1 MAERICPASSEQERI
16 WFASQFAPNSP
27 AYHISAAMTLPP
39 AALPPEKIGELL
51 AAVTARHEALRT
63 SLAADEHGVLHQTIH
78 DEVVLDVEHVD
89 LRGHAEAEAEA
100 RGLLRELSLRPL
112 PLDRA
117 PLWRAACVRLSDKHY
132 WLLFVVHHAVFDAAS
147 SVLLQSELDELCAAS
162 AAGRPPELPELATQY
177 ADYAVRQRSASGDQ
191 ERRLAYWRGQLAEL
205 PDLVPTDLPRPA
217 VPGQEAAAV
226 PFHLPDGFI
235 DHVTAVGR
243 GLRATAFMVL
253 LAAHHVLLA
262 RLSGTA
268 DVAVA
273 VPTSSRD
280 RQTRSVIGMFIDT
293 VIVRVALPAELT
305 FAEAVARVRD
315 ALFDGLRHK
324 GISFQEIAEEFSA
337 DGADRFGRLSRVAFN
352 YVPSSGHESIHNGWA
367 RADLALELS
376 TVDGWL
382 LYRTDLFQRRGA
394 EALTRRY
401 LGLLTA
407 ALDAPDTRLR
417 DLPLHADGE
426 LAEVLAWSTGEP
438 APPPAPLSELVAR
451 HAENAPQRT
460 AVDAADG
467 TLTYAELHKRVE
479 RLAGVLAARG
489 IGPEQVVAI
498 VAPRSAAYLTAVLA
512 VLRVG
517 AAFAPIDAATPP
529 ARIAKLLANTT
540 ATLATSSTVDLLPPG
555 SDPVVLDALDDL
567 PTAALPHQALPDNA
581 AYLLHTSGSTGEPK
595 GVLVTRDS
603 WARLAAT
610 WAERLGLTG
619 ESRVAQ
625 LASAAF
631 DASVA
636 EIGAGLV
643 AGATLVIPEVPT
655 AGEDLA
661 KWLDDQAVTELL
673 LTPTVLASLPEGSL
687 RDVRTMFVGSEACP
701 TDLAAR
707 WHADRRRVVNAYG
720 PTEATVSATL
730 WDFEPG
736 VETPTVPIGR
746 PHRGAQ
752 VYVLDAA
759 LKPVPPGVTG
769 ELYLAGSGV
778 ARGYLGQPGRSAER
792 FVACPFGPP
801 GARMYRS
808 GDLARWGYDGLLEF
822 RGRADD
828 QVKVN
833 GIRVEPGEIEAALL
847 ARPDVEHAVV
857 VLREG
862 RLVGYV
868 TGSTVDTEAALADL
882 AGRLPSGLVPGAL
895 VVLESIPFTRNGKL
909 DRSALPAPAAP
920 TAPRGEVSGTVGLIC
935 RLFGEVLGVADA
947 GPEDS
952 FFALGG
958 DSMSSIRLVNRAR
971 KAGLTFSPRD
981 VFRRRT
987 PARIAAAMSDKPQE
1001 VLVRNNSRT
1010 VDRTL
1015 ADVFAET
1022 ARRHPEAAALDDGTT
1037 VLSYSA
1043 LSEQAGALAERLRG
1057 LGVGAG
1063 DRVGVRI
1070 PSGTAELYIAILGVL
1085 IAGAAYVPV
1094 DADDPDERVE
1104 LVFAEAE
1111 VRAVVRQ
1118 GGRVEPR
1125 SASASRADGEAWVI
1139 FTSGSTGRPKG
1150 VAVPHSAAVS
1160 FVDSEARLFRAGQPL
1175 GPGDRVLA
1183 GLSVAFDGSCE
1194 EIWLAWRSGACLVP
1208 AARETVEGPWLRE
1221 RGISVVSTVPAL
1233 AAAWTARDLESV
1245 RLLIFGGESCPADLL
1260 DRLAGPD
1267 REIWNT
1273 YGPTE
1278 ATVVATLWRHRPG
1291 RATTA
1296 AAPIGRP
1303 LPGVAAHVL
1312 DARLRPVEPGESGE
1326 LYLTGAGLAR
1336 GYVGRPGLAAER
1348 FVACPFG
1355 PPGARMYRT
1364 GDLVREDS
1372 DGILHFCGRADAQV
1386 KIHGVRIEP
1395 AEVEAAL
1402 RADPAIR
1409 RAAVVVQEDEPGK
1422 RRLVGYVV
1430 PAAESTVDVEGVLTG
1445 LAAALPGA
1453 FVPAD
1458 LVVLEEIPTTR
1469 NGKTDLAALP
1479 APVRSATPTK
1489 RATTSTEQLLCQ
1501 VFAEVLGLAE
1511 AGVDDS
1517 FFALGGDSLL
1527 AITLVGRAQAKGIRF
1542 TPHELFLRRTP
1553 ARLARLAG
1561 DRRTPA
1567 DFPLASVNQAEVDYL
1582 LRDYPGLID
1591 VVALTPLQQGLV
1603 FHGSYDNSE
1612 NYRVQ
1617 LALEVDGDLDPDRL
1631 RDAVDTLVRRYPN
1644 LGAAFP
1650 ATRDGRLVQVIP
1662 AHRPPHW
1669 READV
1674 SSAEHE
1680 AERISAE
1687 ELQAPL
1693 DLARPPLLRAALLK
1707 LGEGRSRLLL
1717 TVHHVLLD
1725 GWSTPIVIREL
1736 LALAAGEDLPPAADH
1751 RDYLR
1756 WLAEQDHAVAAKAW
1770 AQTLR
1775 DLDGPTLVAPPRSR
1789 AVRPKQVSVRLG
1801 ADVFAA
1807 LRDRL
1812 RGLDLTLN
1820 AAVQSAWAVLLGR
1833 LTGKADVVFG
1843 TTVSGRPAELEH
1855 ADRMV
1860 GLLINTIPVRVRCSP
1875 HEPLAALPRQ
1885 VQDQQADLLEH
1896 QYLGLAD
1903 IQRAAGHG
1911 VLFDTATV
1919 VETYPDIGG
1928 LGRAGELAVTGF
1940 GRQES
1945 THYALYLYVIPG
1957 HELTVELAYRPDVL
1971 SADTAVEV
1979 AESFLSLLTAIADQ
1993 PSRPAGA
2000 LRLLTDDRAQE
2011 LLAAGLGAAAGAR
2024 PFDPISAGTDRV
2036 AVRDADGQLTYRELD
2051 AAANRLAHLLIEH
2064 GVGPER
2070 TVAVAIPPSASYL
2083 TALLAI
2089 TRAGAAALPLDLNH
2103 PLHRRQFMVEDA
2115 RPLLTL
2121 GTATTLDGLPGP
2133 HLILPNTIDQ
2143 PDTRPVER
2151 AMPQHPA
2158 FLFYTSGSTGTPKAV
2173 VTTRAAVANAIA
2185 AFVPGYRLD
2194 ENARM
2199 AHTTSA
2205 AFDISVAELFVPL
2218 AAGATVVIPDPSVPR
2233 AGAGLGD
2240 WLREAEISHA
2250 QLVPTVLGTIPPESA
2265 DGLTTVIVGGEAC
2278 PGELAQRWSDGR
2290 TVVNAYGPTEATI
2303 WATLWDCEPGSGT
2316 AVAPIGRPM
2325 PGVRVLV
2332 LDSALRPLPPGIT
2345 GELYLAGDCLARG
2358 YGGRPALTAERFT
2371 ACPYGPPGARMYR
2384 TGDLA
2389 HWDSDGTLHYDGR
2402 TDGQLKINGVRVEPG
2417 EIEAAL
2423 LTHPDVEQAVVSTV
2437 DKRLLAYV
2445 VPAEVMGVR
2454 EHLAQLL
2461 PQSVVP
2467 GAVIGLDELPRL
2479 ANGKIDRA
2487 ALPRPARRESR
2498 RPADAR
2504 EATLCQIFGSVL
2516 GVTDVGADDGFLDLG
2531 GDSISAIQLVARAQA
2546 AGLGFTL
2553 REVFRHGSPAGLA
2566 AVARVRADV
2575 ELGGGEVPL
2584 TPVMHWLAE
2593 TGGDIDRFSQSAFVH
2608 TPAGLTEDRLAGALE
2623 QVLARHEM
2631 LRMRWVPGVPDSQ
2644 AGGWLGGAP
2653 GAGESAR
2660 GRGRDAIAPS
2670 TGDSHP
2676 SADTSAGPS
2685 ISPSPEPGTIAIEPS
2700 AGNCLRRVE
2709 ITGPDPEALVQS
2721 EAAAAGA
2728 SLAPERGVIVR
2739 AVWFDAGPARRGRL
2753 LLIVH
2758 HLAVD
2763 IVSWPILLSD
2773 LAAACEDPGTPLPA
2787 VPTSFRAWATR
2798 LNEEARS
2805 ARRLA
2810 ELPYW
2815 NSVITDTGPAI
2826 TTGSLNSERD
2836 TFGTATHHTVSLP
2849 ADTTHAVLG
2858 PVCAAFHASA
2868 EDVLLTALAIAVAD
2882 WRERNSLPRKAFRVD
2897 VEGHG
2902 RADLDDAIDLT
2913 RTVGWFT
2920 SMRPVRLD
2928 PGPLRWDDLWSGGPD
2943 AGACLRRVKEQVRS
2957 APGQGLGYGLL
2968 RYLNPDAAATLAAAP
2983 AAQIAFNYLGRFT
2996 PSAEADWA
3004 PVTDYGALT
3013 AEVITGGSGNR
3024 QPLGHPLL
3032 VDAHVTEGPDGPVLG
3047 ATWTCAPALLSE
3059 ADLVDLAESWTR
3071 AVTALADHAR
3081 IPGAGGHTPSDFPL
3095 TPLRQSDVDRIA
3107 TEYPGY
3113 ADILPLTP
3121 LQRGFVFH
3129 ANLDGAGTDLYRM
3142 QLSLD
3147 LTGEV
3152 DASRLR
3158 AALVSVL
3165 ERHPHLRAAFPT
3177 VSSGEPVA
3185 VIPALTEPEWT
3196 DVRGNG
3202 EVEALVETEA
3212 ARPFDLAKPP
3222 LLRALLVRMPG
3233 GQNRLVLTYHHV
3245 LLDGWSIP
3253 LLLDEIR
3260 RGYAGDHRASVAEL
3274 RDYFDWLGEQDRE
3287 AAIQA
3292 WRSSLDGLPGP
3303 TLIADRRATA
3313 DPVEITT
3320 SLSTE
3325 DYARL
3330 SARLRQLGVTL
3341 NTAVQAA
3348 WAILLGEHTG
3358 RADVVFGTT
3367 VSGRPPELPAA
3378 NELIGLLINTLP
3390 VRVRLVADEPLAE
3403 FLRRLQ
3409 REQTELFEHQYLDL
3423 AEIQRL
3429 AGHGELFDTATVVEN
3444 YAGAKEL
3451 LGGDGLFAGISGRE
3465 STHYPLDLTVR
3476 PGAELGIRLAYRP
3489 DVVSPA
3495 TATELASRFRQIL
3508 LTVAAEPG
3516 RILRPTPTV
3525 AEWFSRIAARY
3536 ADRPAVSDARIS
3548 YTYAEFDAA
3557 ANRLAHLLI
3566 AHGAGPERIVAV
3578 AVPRGADH
3586 ALAILAV
3593 LKSGAA
3599 VLPVDTGYPAERI
3612 RFMLA
3617 DAQPVLTLTHEEL
3630 DTPHL
3635 NLADSR
3641 TALAARPDTV
3651 PKTEVGPL
3659 NPAFVLYTSGSTGTP
3674 KAVSV
3679 PHAAVVSM
3687 AAAQI
3692 DGFAVDATATV
3703 SQLSSP
3709 SFDAAISELCT
3720 GLLSGAHL
3728 VLPGPDVIL
3737 EGPSLAEWITEHEV
3751 THVQLAPAVLATVP
3765 AESLPQVRTLVVGGE
3780 ACPDTLIETWAR
3792 GRRMV
3797 NTYGP
3802 AEAADTVTLWPCS
3815 PGSGRAVAPIGRP
3828 IRDTEV
3834 FVLDSRL
3841 APAARGTV
3849 GEIYV
3854 SGPGLTRG
3862 YLGRPGLTAE
3872 RFTACPFG
3880 PPGARMYRTG
3890 DLGRWDAD
3898 GLLHYEGRVD
3908 DQVKV
3913 NGIRVELGEV
3923 EAALTAHP
3931 DVGQAVVVPDDGRLV
3946 GYLVP
3951 APEAAVDPAAVRAGL
3966 TARLPVHLVPAALLV
3981 MAQIPRTANG
3991 KIDRA
3996 ALPRP
4001 RTSQQSPVAAG
4012 RAPRTPHERM
4022 LCEVFADTLD
4032 RPSVGVDEDFLALG
4046 GHSLLAMRAVSR
4058 IRDLLGVE
4066 LAVRELFD
4074 HPTAAGL
4081 AARVE
4086 QARPALAGSLERR
4099 ELPDR
4104 IPLSHS
4110 QFRFWA
4116 RDQLHGPTAT
4126 TVLPLALRLPELDE
4140 AALTAAL
4147 TDLVARHES
4156 LRTVYDVHEGQ
4167 PYQRILPPSPPD
4179 LRRLTAVDLDRVLS
4193 EAASEPFDLTREPPL
4208 HAYLVTGAE
4217 QLLLLVLPHVAADG
4231 WSLDVLSRD
4240 FRQAYSAR
4248 RAGVSPAW
4256 PPLPVRYADYAV
4268 WQRDLRVDE
4277 QLAHWR
4283 SALAGLPSEIPLPAD
4298 RPRPSIRTGRGGTV
4312 LGRFDA
4318 GLRDGLTAVA
4328 RECGASLF
4336 MVLHAGLA
4344 ALLTGLSGATD
4355 LPLGTPIAGRPRP
4368 ELDDLVGCFADC
4380 LVLRTDTAG
4389 DPSFQELVA
4398 RVREVDLTAY
4408 ANQDVPFDH
4417 LVAELGARTPDRHPL
4432 FQVQLALQDLPVGAN
4447 RGDERPVAIGTDS
4460 HDHDLYLEF
4469 QEARTN
4475 ELDAYLHYS
4484 SDLFDRATAAGLLDQ
4499 LRALLTAAVDAP
4511 DAPLS
4516 RLGLS

>member
-1 MAERICPASSEQERI
+1 MAERICPASCEQERI
-16 WFASQFAPNSP
+16 WFASQFEPNSP

-39 AALPPEKIGELL
+39 VALPPEKIEELL
-51 AAVTARHEALRT
+51 ATVAARHEALRT
-63 SLAADEHGVLHQTIH
+63 SLAADEHGVPHQTIH

-89 LRGHAEAEAEA
+89 LRGHDEAEAEA

-112 PLDRA
+112 PLYRA
-117 PLWRAACVRLSDKHY
+117 PLWRAVCVRLSDVDY

-147 SVLLQSELDELCAAS
+147 SVLLQAELDELCAAW

-177 ADYAVRQRSASGDQ
+177 ADYSVRQRSARGDQ
-191 ERRLAYWRGQLAEL
+191 ERRLAYWRDQLAEL

-217 VPGQEAAAV
+217 VPGHEAAAV
-226 PFHLPDGFI
+226 PFRLPDGFI
-235 DHVTAVGR
+235 DRVTAVGR

-268 DVAVA
+268 DVAIA

-293 VIVRVALPAELT
+293 VIVRVALPAGLT
-305 FAEAVARVRD
+305 FAEAVSRVRD

-337 DGADRFGRLSRVAFN
+337 GAADRFGQLSRVAFN

-367 RADLALELS
+367 RADLAFELS
-376 TVDGWL
+376 AVDGWL
-382 LYRTDLFQRRGA
+382 LYRTDLFQRRSA
-394 EALTRRY
+394 EALPRRY
-401 LGLLTA
+401 LGLLAA
-407 ALDAPDTRLR
+407 ALDAPETRLR
-417 DLPLHADGE
+417 DLPVHIDDE

-438 APPPAPLSELVAR
+438 SAAPQQLPDLLAR
-451 HAENAPQRT
+451 HAENAPQRP
-460 AVDAADG
+460 AVEAADA
-467 TLTYAELHKRVE
+467 TLTYTELHERVE
-479 RLAGVLAARG
+479 HLAEVLAARG
-489 IGPEQVVAI
+489 IGPEHVVAI

-512 VLRVG
+512 VLRAG

-567 PTAALPHQALPDNA
+567 PTAAVTRPAFPDNA

-595 GVLVTRDS
+595 GVVVTRGS

-636 EIGAGLV
+636 EIGAAV
-643 AGATLVIPEVPT
+643 AAGATLVIPEAPT

-673 LTPTVLASLPEGSL
+673 LTPTVLASLPDGSL
-687 RDVRTMFVGSEACP
+687 RSVQTVFVGSEACP

-707 WHADRRRVVNAYG
+707 WHGDGRRVVNAYG

-736 VETPTVPIGR
+736 AETPTVPIGR

-752 VYVLDAA
+752 AYVLDAA

-808 GDLARWGYDGLLEF
+808 GDLARWGHDGLLEF
-822 RGRADD
+822 QGRADD

-868 TGSTVDTEAALADL
+868 TGSAVDTDAALADL
-882 AGRLPSGLVPGAL
+882 ARRLPSGLVPGAL

-909 DRSALPAPAAP
+909 DRGALPAPAVPA
-920 TAPRGEVSGTVGLIC
+920 APRGEVSGTVEVIC
-935 RLFGEVLGVADA
+935 RLFAEVLGLAEA

-971 KAGLTFSPRD
+971 KAGLAFSPRD

-987 PARIAAAMSDKPQE
+987 PARIAAAMSEKPRE
-1001 VLVRNNSRT
+1001 VLSRT
-1010 VDRTL
+1010 DSRVAERTL
-1015 ADVFAET
+1015 SDVFAET
-1022 ARRHPEAAALDDGTT
+1022 VRRHPAAAALDDGTT

-1057 LGVGAG
+1057 HGVGAG
-1063 DRVGVRI
+1063 DRVGVRV
-1070 PSGTAELYIAILGVL
+1070 PSGTAELYVAILGVL
-1085 IAGAAYVPV
+1085 LAGAAYVPV

-1104 LVFAEAE
+1104 RVFAEAA

-1118 GGRVEPR
+1118 GDRVEER
-1125 SASASRADGEAWVI
+1125 SAAGGRADGEAWVI

-1194 EIWLAWRSGACLVP
+1194 EIWLAWRGGACLVP

-1233 AAAWTARDLESV
+1233 AAAWTAQDLESV
-1245 RLLIFGGESCPADLL
+1245 RLLIFGGEPCPADLL

-1278 ATVVATLWRHRPG
+1278 TTVVATLWRHRPG

-1296 AAPIGRP
+1296 TAPIGRP

-1312 DARLRPVEPGESGE
+1312 DARLRPLEPGEPGE
-1326 LYLTGAGLAR
+1326 LYLAGTGLAR
-1336 GYVGRPGLAAER
+1336 GYADRPGLSAER

-1364 GDLVREDS
+1364 GDLVREDA
-1372 DGILHFCGRADAQV
+1372 DGILHFCGRVDEQV

-1402 RADPAIR
+1402 RADPAID
-1409 RAAVVVQEDEPGK
+1409 RAAVVVREDEPGR

-1430 PAAESTVDVEGVLTG
+1430 PAPASTVDVEGVLTG
-1445 LAAALPGA
+1445 LAATLPGA

-1458 LVVLEEIPTTR
+1458 LVVLDEIPTTR

-1479 APVRSATPTK
+1479 APVRSATSTT
-1489 RATTSTEQLLCQ
+1489 RATTSAEQLLCQ

-1511 AGVDDS
+1511 VGVDDS

-1527 AITLVGRAQAKGIRF
+1527 AITLVGRVQAKGVRF

-1567 DFPLASVNQAEVDYL
+1567 DFPLAQLNQAEVDDL
-1582 LRDYPGLID
+1582 LRDYPGLVD
-1591 VVALTPLQQGLV
+1591 VVPLTPLQQGLV
-1603 FHGSYDNSE
+1603 FHGSYDNDE

-1617 LALEVDGDLDPDRL
+1617 LALDVDGDLDPDRL
-1631 RDAVDTLVRRYPN
+1631 HAAVDTLVRRYPN

-1669 READV
+1669 REV
-1674 SSAEHE
+1674 SSAGHE

-1687 ELQAPL
+1687 ELQAPF
-1693 DLARPPLLRAALLK
+1693 DLADPPLLRAALLT

-1717 TVHHVLLD
+1717 TLHHVLLD

-1736 LALAAGEDLPPAADH
+1736 LALAAGAKLPPAADH

-1756 WLAEQDHAVAAKAW
+1756 WLAEQEHAVAAKAW

-1775 DLDGPTLVAPPRSR
+1775 DLDGPTLVARPRSR
-1789 AVRPKQVSVRLG
+1789 TVRPELVSARLR

-1807 LRDRL
+1807 LRERL

-1875 HEPLAALPRQ
+1875 HGPLAGLLRQ

-1919 VETYPDIGG
+1919 VESYPDMGG
-1928 LGRAGELAVTGF
+1928 LGRTGELAVTGF

-1945 THYALYLYVIPG
+1945 THYSLYLYVIPG
-1957 HELTVELAYRPDVL
+1957 RELTIELAYRPDVL
-1971 SADTAVEV
+1971 SADSATEV
-1979 AESFLSLLTAIADQ
+1979 AESFLSLLTAIVDEPAQ
-1993 PSRPAGA
+1993 PTEAI
-2000 LRLLTDDRAQE
+2000 RLLTDDRAKA
-2011 LLAAGLGAAAGAR
+2011 LLATGLGAASGAR

-2036 AVRDADGQLTYRELD
+2036 AVRDAEVQLTYRELD

-2064 GVGPER
+2064 GAGPER
-2070 TVAVAIPPSASYL
+2070 TVAMAIPPSASYL

-2103 PLHRRQFMVEDA
+2103 PPQRRQFMVEDS

-2121 GTATTLDGLPGP
+2121 GTAATLDGLPGP
-2133 HLILPNTIDQ
+2133 HLVLPSTIDQ
-2143 PDTRPVER
+2143 PDTRPVDR
-2151 AMPQHPA
+2151 TMPQHPA

-2173 VTTRAAVANAIA
+2173 VTTRAAVANAVA
-2185 AFVPGYRLD
+2185 AFVTGYRLGED
-2194 ENARM
+2194 ARM

-2205 AFDISVAELFVPL
+2205 AFDISVAELFAPL
-2218 AAGATVVIPDPSVPR
+2218 AAGATVVIPDSSVPR

-2240 WLREAEISHA
+2240 WLREAEITHA

-2265 DGLTTVIVGGEAC
+2265 VGLTTVIVGGEAC
-2278 PGELAQRWSDGR
+2278 PGELAQRWGEGR

-2316 AVAPIGRPM
+2316 AVAAIGQPM

-2358 YGGRPALTAERFT
+2358 YGDRPALTAERFT

-2389 HWDSDGTLHYDGR
+2389 HWDSEGTLHYDGR

-2423 LTHPDVEQAVVSTV
+2423 LTHPDVEQAVVVTV
-2437 DKRLLAYV
+2437 EKRLIAYV
-2445 VPAEVMGVR
+2445 VPEIDAADVR
-2454 EHLAQLL
+2454 EHLGRVL
-2461 PQSVVP
+2461 PQAVVP
-2467 GAVIGLDELPRL
+2467 GAVVGLAELPRL
-2479 ANGKIDRA
+2479 ANGKVDRA
-2487 ALPRPARRESR
+2487 ALPRPDRPESR
-2498 RPADAR
+2498 RPATAR
-2504 EATLCQIFGSVL
+2504 EETLCRIFGSVL
-2516 GVTDVGADDGFLDLG
+2516 GTTEVGADDGFLDLG
-2531 GDSISAIQLVARAQA
+2531 GDSISAIQLVTRAQA

-2566 AVARVRADV
+2566 AVARVRAEV
-2575 ELGGGEVPL
+2575 ELGGKAPL
-2584 TPVMHWLAE
+2584 TPVMHWLTE

-2608 TPAGLTEDRLAGALE
+2608 TPAGLAEARLAGALE
-2623 QVLARHEM
+2623 QVLARHDM
-2631 LRMRWVPGVPDSQ
+2631 LRMRWTRGAIEIQ
-2644 AGGWLGGAP
+2644 A
-2653 GAGESAR
+2653 
-2660 GRGRDAIAPS
+2660 
-2670 TGDSHP
+2670 
-2676 SADTSAGPS
+2676 SAGS
-2685 ISPSPEPGTIAIEPS
+2685 
-2700 AGNCLRRVE
+2700 CLRRVDA
-2709 ITGPDPEALVQS
+2709 TGPDTDALTQA

-2728 SLAPERGVIVR
+2728 SLAPEQGVIVR
-2739 AVWFDAGPARRGRL
+2739 AVWFDAGPDRRGSL

-2773 LAAACEDPGTPLPA
+2773 LAAACEAPDTPLPP

-2798 LNEEARS
+2798 LHEEARS
-2805 ARRLA
+2805 TRRLA

-2815 NSVITDTGPAI
+2815 HSVVANTGPAI
-2826 TTGSLNSERD
+2826 TTGSLNRERD

-2849 ADTTHAVLG
+2849 VDTTRAVLG

-2882 WRERNSLPRKAFRVD
+2882 WRERNGLPRTAFRVD

-2902 RADLDDAIDLT
+2902 RADLDEAIDLT

-2928 PGPLRWDDLWSGGPD
+2928 PGPLRWDDVWSGGAD
-2943 AGACLRRVKEQVRS
+2943 VGASLRRVKEQVRS

-2968 RYLNPDAAATLAAAP
+2968 RYLNPDTAAGLATAP
-2983 AAQIAFNYLGRFT
+2983 SAQIAFNYLGRFT

-3032 VDAHVTEGPDGPVLG
+3032 VDAHVTESPDGPVLG

-3059 ADLVDLAESWTR
+3059 EDVRDLAESWTW

-3107 TEYPGY
+3107 AEYPGFV
-3113 ADILPLTP
+3113 DVLPLTP

-3129 ANLDGAGTDLYRM
+3129 ANLDGADADRYRM

-3147 LTGEV
+3147 LTGDV

-3158 AALVSVL
+3158 TAVVSAL

-3185 VIPALTEPEWT
+3185 VIPAKPELEWS
-3196 DVRGNG
+3196 DLRDSGA
-3202 EVEALVETEA
+3202 VEAEA
-3212 ARPFDLAKPP
+3212 ARPFDLTKPP
-3222 LLRALLVRMPG
+3222 LLRALLVRLPG

-3253 LLLDEIR
+3253 LLLDEVR
-3260 RGYAGDHRASVAEL
+3260 RGYAGNHRASVVEL
-3274 RDYFDWLGEQDRE
+3274 RDYFDWLGERDRE
-3287 AAIQA
+3287 AAVQA
-3292 WRSSLDGLPGP
+3292 WRSSLNGLTSP

-3313 DPVEITT
+3313 DPVELTAA
-3320 SLSTE
+3320 LSTE
-3325 DYARL
+3325 DYTRL

-3348 WAILLGEHTG
+3348 WAILLSEHTG

-3367 VSGRPPELPAA
+3367 VSGRPPDLPAA
-3378 NELIGLLINTLP
+3378 SELIGLLINTLP
-3390 VRVRLVADEPLAE
+3390 VRVRLAADEPLAE
-3403 FLRRLQ
+3403 FVRRLQ
-3409 REQTELFEHQYLDL
+3409 GEQAELFEHQYLDL

-3451 LGGDGLFAGISGRE
+3451 PGGDALFTGVSGRE
-3465 STHYPLDLTVR
+3465 ATHYPLDLTVR

-3489 DVVSPA
+3489 DVIVPA
-3495 TATELASRFRQIL
+3495 TATELAERFRQIL
-3508 LTVAAEPG
+3508 LTVADEPD
-3516 RILRPTPTV
+3516 RILRPTTTV
-3525 AEWFSRIAARY
+3525 AEWFSRIATRY
-3536 ADRPAVSDARIS
+3536 ADQPAVSDARIS

-3566 AHGAGPERIVAV
+3566 AHGAGPERVVAV

-3586 ALAILAV
+3586 ALAIVAV

-3599 VLPVDTGYPAERI
+3599 VLPVDTAYPAERI

-3617 DAQPVLTLTHEEL
+3617 DAQPVLTLAHEEL

-3635 NLADSR
+3635 NLADPR
-3641 TALAARPDTV
+3641 TALAKQPDTA
-3651 PKTEVGPL
+3651 PKVELRPL

-3679 PHAAVVSM
+3679 PHAAVASM

-3692 DGFAVDATATV
+3692 DGFAVDADSTV

-3709 SFDAAISELCT
+3709 SFDAAISELCSA
-3720 GLLSGAHL
+3720 LLSGAHL

-3765 AESLPQVRTLVVGGE
+3765 AESLPRVRTLVVGGE
-3780 ACPDTLIETWAR
+3780 ACPGPLIETWAR

-3841 APAARGTV
+3841 APVAPGAI

-3854 SGPGLTRG
+3854 AGPGLTRG

-3913 NGIRVELGEV
+3913 NGIRIEPGEV
-3923 EAALTAHP
+3923 EAALTDHP
-3931 DVGQAVVVPDDGRLV
+3931 DVGQAVVVPDDGRLI

-3951 APEAAVDPAAVRAGL
+3951 APGAAVDPAAVRTGL
-3966 TARLPVHLVPAALLV
+3966 AARLPVHLVPSALLV
-3981 MAQIPRTANG
+3981 MAQIPRTAHG

-4001 RTSQQSPVAAG
+4001 SAPQPALPIAS

-4032 RPSVGVDEDFLALG
+4032 RSPVGVDEDFLALG

-4086 QARPALAGSLERR
+4086 RARPAVTAPLERQP
-4099 ELPDR
+4099 LPDR

-4140 AALTAAL
+4140 PALTAAL
-4147 TDLVARHES
+4147 ADLVTRHES

-4167 PYQRILPPSPPD
+4167 PYQRILPPAPPEV
-4179 LRRLTAVDLDRVLS
+4179 RRLTAGDLDQVLS
-4193 EAASEPFDLTREPPL
+4193 AAAAEPFDLTREPPL
-4208 HAYLVTGAE
+4208 HVYLVAGAE
-4217 QLLLLVLPHVAADG
+4217 PILLLVLPHVAADG

-4248 RAGVSPAW
+4248 RAGAPPTWS
-4256 PPLPVRYADYAV
+4256 PLPVRYADYAV
-4268 WQRDLRVDE
+4268 WHRDLRVEE
-4277 QLAHWR
+4277 QLARWR
-4283 SALAGLPSEIPLPAD
+4283 STLAGLPAEIPLPAD
-4298 RPRPSIRTGRGGTV
+4298 RPRPALRTGRGGTV
-4312 LGRFDA
+4312 LGRFEA

-4355 LPLGTPIAGRPRP
+4355 LPLGTPVAGRPRP

-4389 DPSFQELVA
+4389 DPSFRELVA

-4408 ANQDVPFDH
+4408 ANQDVPFDR

-4484 SDLFDRATAAGLLDQ
+4484 GDLFDRATAAGLLDK
-4499 LRALLTAAVDAP
+4499 LRTLLAAAVDAP

-4516 RLGLS
+4516 RLESS

>member
-1 MAERICPASSEQERI
+1 MAERICPASCEQERI
-16 WFASQFAPNSP
+16 WFASQFEQNSP
-27 AYHISAAMTLPP
+27 AYHISAAMSLPP
-39 AALPPEKIGELL
+39 VALPPEKIEELL
-51 AAVTARHEALRT
+51 ATVTARHEALRT
-63 SLAADEHGVLHQTIH
+63 SLAADEHGVLHQTVH

-89 LRGHAEAEAEA
+89 LRARERAAAEAAA
-100 RGLLRELSLRPL
+100 RDLLRELSLRPL
-112 PLDRA
+112 PLYRA
-117 PLWRAACVRLSDKHY
+117 PLWRAVCVRLADEDY
-132 WLLFVVHHAVFDAAS
+132 WLLFVVHHAVFDATS
-147 SVLLQSELDELCAAS
+147 SVLLQAELDELCAAS
-162 AAGRPPELPELATQY
+162 AAGRPAELPELATQY
-177 ADYAVRQRSASGDQ
+177 ADYSARQRSASGDQ
-191 ERRLAYWRGQLAEL
+191 ERRLAYWRDQLAEL
-205 PDLVPTDLPRPA
+205 PDENLLPTDLPRPA
-217 VPGQEAAAV
+217 VPGHKAAAV
-226 PFHLPDGFI
+226 PFRLPDGFL
-235 DHVTAVGR
+235 DRVTAVGR
-243 GLRATAFMVL
+243 ELRATAFMVL

-268 DVAVA
+268 DVAIA
-273 VPTSSRD
+273 VPASSRD
-280 RQTRSVIGMFIDT
+280 RATQSVIGMFVDT
-293 VIVRVALPAELT
+293 VIVRVALPPGLT
-305 FAEAVARVRD
+305 FAEAVSRVRE
-315 ALFDGLRHK
+315 ALFDGLRHR

-337 DGADRFGRLSRVAFN
+337 GGAGRFGRLSRLAFN
-352 YVPSSGHESIHNGWA
+352 YVPSSGHESVHNGWA

-376 TVDGWL
+376 AVDGWL
-382 LYRTDLFQRRGA
+382 LYRTDLFRRSGA

-407 ALDAPDTRLR
+407 ALDAPGTRLR

-438 APPPAPLSELVAR
+438 AAAPEPLSDLLAR
-451 HAENAPQRT
+451 HAGNAPQRT
-460 AVDAADG
+460 AVEAPDA
-467 TLTYAELHKRVE
+467 TLTYAELHEQVE
-479 RLAGVLAARG
+479 RLAAVLTARG

-498 VAPRSAAYLTAVLA
+498 VVPRSAAYLTAVLA
-512 VLRVG
+512 VLRSG
-517 AAFAPIDAATPP
+517 AAFAPIDADTPP
-529 ARIAKLLANTT
+529 PRIATLLANTT
-540 ATLATSSTVDLLPPG
+540 ATVATSSTVDLLPPG
-555 SDPVVLDALDDL
+555 SDPLVLDALDDL
-567 PTAALPHQALPDNA
+567 PIAATIRPAVPDNA

-595 GVLVTRDS
+595 GVVATRGS

-610 WAERLGLTG
+610 WAGRLGLTG

-636 EIGAGLV
+636 EIGAAV
-643 AGATLVIPEVPT
+643 AAGATLVIPDAPT
-655 AGEDLA
+655 AGENLA
-661 KWLDDQAVTELL
+661 KWLDERAVTELL

-687 RDVRTMFVGSEACP
+687 RTVRTVFVGSEACP
-701 TDLAAR
+701 TELAAR
-707 WHADRRRVVNAYG
+707 WHRNGRRVVNAYG

-736 VETPTVPIGR
+736 AETPTAPIGR

-808 GDLARWGYDGLLEF
+808 GDLARWSFDGLLEF

-868 TGSTVDTEAALADL
+868 AGSAVDTEAALADL
-882 AGRLPSGLVPGAL
+882 AHRLPSGLVPGAL
-895 VVLESIPFTRNGKL
+895 VAVQSIPFTRNGKL

-920 TAPRGEVSGTVGLIC
+920 TAPRGGEASGTVGLIC
-935 RLFGEVLGVADA
+935 QLFAEVLGVAEA

-987 PARIAAAMSDKPQE
+987 PARIAAAGPEKPPE
-1001 VLVRNNSRT
+1001 RPSRNGSRAEE
-1010 VDRTL
+1010 RTL

-1022 ARRHPEAAALDDGTT
+1022 ARRHPEAPALDDGTAL
-1037 VLSYSA
+1037 LSYSA
-1043 LSEQAGALAERLRG
+1043 LSEQASALAERLRSH
-1057 LGVGAG
+1057 GVGAG
-1063 DRVGVRI
+1063 DRVGVRV
-1070 PSGTAELYIAILGVL
+1070 PSGTAELYVAILGVL

-1094 DADDPDERVE
+1094 DADDPEERVE
-1104 LVFAEAE
+1104 RIFSEAE
-1111 VRAVVRQ
+1111 VAAVVRQ
-1118 GGRVEPR
+1118 GGRVKPR
-1125 SASASRADGEAWVI
+1125 PATGSRADGEVWAI

-1160 FVDSEARLFRAGQPL
+1160 FADSEARLFCAGRPL

-1208 AARETVEGPWLRE
+1208 AAREAVEGTWLRE

-1233 AAAWTARDLESV
+1233 AAAWTAQDLESV
-1245 RLLIFGGESCPADLL
+1245 RLLIFGGEPCPADLL

-1296 AAPIGRP
+1296 TAPIGRP

-1312 DARLRPVEPGESGE
+1312 DTRLRPVEPGEPGE
-1326 LYLTGAGLAR
+1326 LYLTGPGLAR
-1336 GYVGRPGLAAER
+1336 GYLGRPGLSAER

-1364 GDLVREDS
+1364 GDLVREHS
-1372 DGILHFCGRADAQV
+1372 DGILHFCGRADEQV
-1386 KIHGVRIEP
+1386 KVRGVRIEP

-1402 RADPAIR
+1402 RADPAIE
-1409 RAAVVVQEDEPGK
+1409 RAAVAVREDEPG
-1422 RRLVGYVV
+1422 RRRIIGYVV
-1430 PAAESTVDVEGVLTG
+1430 PAPGSTVDVESVLTG
-1445 LAAALPGA
+1445 LATTLPGA

-1469 NGKTDLAALP
+1469 NGKTDRAALP
-1479 APVRSATPTK
+1479 APVRSAT
-1489 RATTSTEQLLCQ
+1489 ATTRSTTSAEQVLCQ
-1501 VFAEVLGLAE
+1501 VFAEVLGLAGV
-1511 AGVDDS
+1511 GVDDS

-1527 AITLVGRAQAKGIRF
+1527 AIALVGRAQAKGVRF

-1567 DFPLASVNQAEVDYL
+1567 DFPLARLNQAEVDGL
-1582 LRDYPGLID
+1582 LRDYPGLVD
-1591 VVALTPLQQGLV
+1591 VVALTPLQKGLV
-1603 FHGSYDNSE
+1603 FHGSYDTDD

-1617 LALEVDGDLDPDRL
+1617 LALDLDGDLDPGRL
-1631 RDAVDTLVRRYPN
+1631 RAAMDALVRRYPN

-1650 ATRDGRLVQVIP
+1650 ATRDGQLVQVLP
-1662 AHRPPHW
+1662 AHRPPRW
-1669 READV
+1669 READR
-1674 SSAEHE
+1674 SLAEHE
-1680 AERISAE
+1680 AERIAAE
-1687 ELQAPL
+1687 ELRAPL
-1693 DLARPPLLRAALLK
+1693 DLARPPLLRAALLR

-1717 TVHHVLLD
+1717 TLHHVLLD
-1725 GWSTPIVIREL
+1725 GWSTPILLREL
-1736 LALAAGEDLPPAADH
+1736 LALAAGAQLPPAADH

-1770 AQTLR
+1770 AQALR
-1775 DLDGPTLVAPPRSR
+1775 DLDGPTLLAPERLRSR
-1789 AVRPKQVSVRLG
+1789 TVRPEQVGTRLR
-1801 ADVFAA
+1801 AEVFDA

-1820 AAVQSAWAVLLGR
+1820 AAVQAAWAVLLGR
-1833 LTGKADVVFG
+1833 LTGKPDVVFG

-1875 HEPLAALPRQ
+1875 HEPLAGLLRQ

-1911 VLFDTATV
+1911 ALFDTATV
-1919 VETYPDIGG
+1919 VESYPDLGG
-1928 LGRAGELAVTGF
+1928 LGRAGAGELAVTGF
-1940 GRQES
+1940 ARQES
-1945 THYALYLYVIPG
+1945 THYSLYLYVIPG
-1957 HELTVELAYRPDVL
+1957 RELTVELAYRPDVVG
-1971 SADTAVEV
+1971 ADTATEI
-1979 AESFLSLLTAIADQ
+1979 AESFLRLLTAIAVQ

-2000 LRLLTDDRAQE
+2000 VRLLTDDRAQA
-2011 LLAAGLGAAAGAR
+2011 LLSTGFGTRSAAP
-2024 PFDPISAGTDRV
+2024 PFDPVSVADPGRI
-2036 AVRDADGQLTYRELD
+2036 AVRDVRGQLTYRELD
-2051 AAANRLAHLLIEH
+2051 AAANRLAHLLIQH
-2064 GVGPER
+2064 GAGPEK
-2070 TVAVAIPPSASYL
+2070 TVAVAIPPSADYL

-2089 TRAGAAALPLDLNH
+2089 TRAGAAVLPLDLNH
-2103 PLHRRQFMVEDA
+2103 PQQRRRFMVEDT

-2121 GTATTLDGLPGP
+2121 GTATTLDGVPGP
-2133 HLILPNTIDQ
+2133 HLVLPSAIDQ

-2151 AMPQHPA
+2151 ATPQHPA

-2173 VTTRAAVANAIA
+2173 VTTRAAVANAVA

-2194 ENARM
+2194 RNARM

-2205 AFDISVAELFVPL
+2205 AFDISVAELFAPL
-2218 AAGATVVIPDPSVPR
+2218 AAGATVVIPGPGVPR

-2240 WLREAEISHA
+2240 WLRESEISHV

-2265 DGLTTVIVGGEAC
+2265 AGLRTVIVGGEAC
-2278 PGELAQRWSDGR
+2278 PGELAQRWSAGR

-2303 WATLWDCEPGSGT
+2303 WATLWDCEPGSAA
-2316 AVAPIGRPM
+2316 AVAAIGKPM

-2371 ACPYGPPGARMYR
+2371 ACPYGPPGTRMYR

-2423 LTHPDVEQAVVSTV
+2423 LRHPDVGQAVVVTV
-2437 DKRLLAYV
+2437 EKRLIAYV
-2445 VPAEVMGVR
+2445 VPKIDAADVR
-2454 EHLAQLL
+2454 EHLGQLL

-2467 GAVIGLDELPRL
+2467 GAVVALDELPRL

-2487 ALPRPARRESR
+2487 ALPRPVRQGTRH
-2498 RPADAR
+2498 PATAR
-2504 EATLCQIFGSVL
+2504 EATLCRIFGELL
-2516 GVTDVGADDGFLDLG
+2516 GTTGVGADDGFLDLG
-2531 GDSISAIQLVARAQA
+2531 GDSISAIQLVTRAQS

-2566 AVARVRADV
+2566 AVARVPA
-2575 ELGGGEVPL
+2575 GGEPSGGTVQL

-2593 TGGDIDRFSQSAFVH
+2593 TGGDIGRFSQSAFVH
-2608 TPAGLTEDRLAGALE
+2608 TPAGLTEARLAGALE

-2631 LRMRWVPGVPDSQ
+2631 LRMRWTRAAIDIQPG
-2644 AGGWLGGAP
+2644 
-2653 GAGESAR
+2653 
-2660 GRGRDAIAPS
+2660 
-2670 TGDSHP
+2670 
-2676 SADTSAGPS
+2676 
-2685 ISPSPEPGTIAIEPS
+2685 
-2700 AGNCLRRVE
+2700 AGNCLRRVDV
-2709 ITGPDPEALVQS
+2709 TGPDADALIRE

-2728 SLAPERGVIVR
+2728 SLAPEQGVIVR
-2739 AVWFDAGPARRGRL
+2739 AVWFDAGAARRGSL
-2753 LLIVH
+2753 LLVVH

-2773 LAAACEDPGTPLPA
+2773 LAAACETPGTPLPP
-2787 VPTSFRAWATR
+2787 VPTSFRVWAAR
-2798 LNEEARS
+2798 LHEEARS
-2805 ARRLA
+2805 TRRVA

-2815 NSVITDTGPAI
+2815 NSVLAGTGPVI
-2826 TTGSLNSERD
+2826 TTESLDPERD
-2836 TFGTATHHTVSLP
+2836 TFGSATHHTVSLP
-2849 ADTTHAVLG
+2849 VDTTRAVLG
-2858 PVCAAFHASA
+2858 PVCTAFHASV
-2868 EDVLLTALAIAVAD
+2868 EDVLLTALAVAVAD
-2882 WRERNSLPRKAFRVD
+2882 WRERNCLPRKAFWVD

-2902 RADLDDAIDLT
+2902 RADLDDGIDLT

-2928 PGPLRWDDLWSGGPD
+2928 PGPLQWDDLWSGGAD

-2957 APGQGLGYGLL
+2957 APGRGIGYGLL
-2968 RYLNPDAAATLAAAP
+2968 RYLNPDTAATLAAAP

-3004 PVTDYGALT
+3004 PVTDYHALT
-3013 AEVITGGSGNR
+3013 SEVITGGSGNR

-3047 ATWTCAPALLSE
+3047 ATWTCASALLSE
-3059 ADLVDLAESWTR
+3059 EDVQDLAECWTR
-3071 AVTALADHAR
+3071 SVTALADHAR
-3081 IPGAGGHTPSDFPL
+3081 TPGTGGHTPSDFPL
-3095 TPLRQSDVDRIA
+3095 VPLRQSDVDRIA
-3107 TEYPGY
+3107 ADYPGF
-3113 ADILPLTP
+3113 ADVLPLTP

-3129 ANLDGAGTDLYRM
+3129 ANLDSADADLYRM
-3142 QLSLD
+3142 QLSVD

-3152 DASRLR
+3152 EASRLR
-3158 AALVSVL
+3158 AAVASVL
-3165 ERHPHLRAAFPT
+3165 ARHPHLRAAFPT

-3185 VIPALTEPEWT
+3185 VIPALTEPEWAEA
-3196 DVRGNG
+3196 DLRAGG
-3202 EVEALVETEA
+3202 SAEALAEEAA
-3212 ARPFDLAKPP
+3212 ARPFDLTRPP
-3222 LLRALLVRMPG
+3222 LVRALLVRLPG
-3233 GQNRLVLTYHHV
+3233 GRNRLVLTYHHV

-3260 RGYAGDHRASVAEL
+3260 RGYTGQSGASAAEL
-3274 RDYFDWLGEQDRE
+3274 RDYFDWLGGRDRE
-3287 AAIQA
+3287 AAVRA
-3292 WRSSLDGLPGP
+3292 WRSSLDGLAGP
-3303 TLIADRRATA
+3303 TLVADRRAVA

-3320 SLSTE
+3320 ALSTE

-3341 NTAVQAA
+3341 NTAVQGA
-3348 WAILLGEHTG
+3348 WAILLAEHTG

-3390 VRVRLVADEPLAE
+3390 VRVRLAADEPLAE

-3409 REQTELFEHQYLDL
+3409 REQAELFEHQYLDL
-3423 AEIQRL
+3423 AELHRL

-3444 YAGAKEL
+3444 YAGAQEL
-3451 LGGDGLFAGISGRE
+3451 RDSDAFYAGVGGRE

-3476 PGAELGIRLAYRP
+3476 PGAELGVRLAYRP
-3489 DVVSPA
+3489 DVISAA
-3495 TATELASRFRQIL
+3495 TATELASRFRQAL
-3508 LTVAAEPG
+3508 LTVAAEPD

-3525 AEWFSRIAARY
+3525 AEWFSQIAARH
-3536 ADRPAVSDARIS
+3536 ADRPAVSDARVS
-3548 YTYAEFDAA
+3548 YTYAELDAA

-3566 AHGAGPERIVAV
+3566 ARGAGPERTVAV

-3586 ALAILAV
+3586 PLAILAV
-3593 LKSGAA
+3593 LKAGAA

-3617 DAQPVLTLTHEEL
+3617 DSQPVLTLAHQEL

-3635 NLADSR
+3635 NLAEPP
-3641 TALAARPDTV
+3641 TAQALAAQPDTPPSV
-3651 PKTEVGPL
+3651 EPRPL
-3659 NPAFVLYTSGSTGTP
+3659 NSAFVLYTSGSTGTP

-3679 PHAAVVSM
+3679 PHAAVASM

-3692 DGFAVDATATV
+3692 DGFAVDASSTV

-3720 GLLSGAHL
+3720 ALLSGAHL
-3728 VLPGPDVIL
+3728 LLPAPDVIL

-3765 AESLPQVRTLVVGGE
+3765 AGSLPRVRTLVVGGE
-3780 ACPDTLIETWAR
+3780 ACPGTLIETWAR
-3792 GRRMV
+3792 GRAMV

-3815 PGSGRAVAPIGRP
+3815 PGSGHAVAPIGRP
-3828 IRDTEV
+3828 IPDTEV
-3834 FVLDSRL
+3834 FLLDSRL
-3841 APAARGTV
+3841 SPVGSGEV
-3849 GEIYV
+3849 GEVYV
-3854 SGPGLTRG
+3854 AGPGLTRG
-3862 YLGRPGLTAE
+3862 YPGRPGLTAQ

-3890 DLGRWDAD
+3890 DLGRWDSG

-3913 NGIRVELGEV
+3913 NGIRIEPGEV
-3923 EAALTAHP
+3923 EAALTDHP
-3931 DVGQAVVVPDDGRLV
+3931 DVAQAVVAPANGRLI

-3951 APEAAVDPAAVRAGL
+3951 ALGAAVDPAAVRAGL
-3966 TARLPVHLVPAALLV
+3966 AARLPVHLVPSALLV

-4001 RTSQQSPVAAG
+4001 TVPQQSAALAG
-4012 RAPRTPHERM
+4012 RASRTPHERM

-4032 RPSVGVDEDFLALG
+4032 RPTVGVDDDFLALG

-4066 LAVRELFD
+4066 LTVRELFD

-4086 QARPALAGSLERR
+4086 QARPAVAAPLERR
-4099 ELPDR
+4099 SLPER
-4104 IPLSHS
+4104 VPLSHS

-4116 RDQLHGPTAT
+4116 RDQLHGPAAA

-4140 AALTAAL
+4140 PAMTAAL
-4147 TDLVARHES
+4147 ADLVARHES
-4156 LRTVYDVHEGQ
+4156 LRTVYEVHEGQ
-4167 PYQRILPPSPPD
+4167 PYQRILAPSPPC
-4179 LRRLTAVDLDRVLS
+4179 LRRLTATAADLDRVLS
-4193 EAASEPFDLTREPPL
+4193 DAAAEPFDLTREPPL
-4208 HAYLVTGAE
+4208 HVSLVTGAAPV
-4217 QLLLLVLPHVAADG
+4217 LLLVLPHVAADG

-4240 FRQAYSAR
+4240 FRQAYAAR
-4248 RAGVSPAW
+4248 RAGGPPTW
-4256 PPLPVRYADYAV
+4256 PVLPVRYADYAV
-4268 WQRDLRVDE
+4268 WQDE
-4277 QLAHWR
+4277 LPADDQLAHWR
-4283 SALAGLPSEIPLPAD
+4283 SVLAGLPPEIPLPAD
-4298 RPRPSIRTGRGGTV
+4298 RPRPPVRTGRGGTV

-4318 GLRDGLTAVA
+4318 GLREGLTAVA

-4380 LVLRTDTAG
+4380 LVLRTDTSG
-4389 DPSFQELVA
+4389 DPSFRDLVA

-4408 ANQDVPFDH
+4408 ANQDVPFDR
-4417 LVAELGARTPDRHPL
+4417 LVAELAARTPDRHPL

-4447 RGDERPVAIGTDS
+4447 RGDELPVAIGTDS

-4469 QEARTN
+4469 QQARAN

-4499 LRALLTAAVDAP
+4499 LRALLAAAVDAP